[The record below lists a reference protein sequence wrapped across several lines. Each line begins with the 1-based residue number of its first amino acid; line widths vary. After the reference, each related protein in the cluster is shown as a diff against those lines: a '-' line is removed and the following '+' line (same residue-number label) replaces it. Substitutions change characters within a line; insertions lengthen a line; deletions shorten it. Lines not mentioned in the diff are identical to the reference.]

1 MTPHQKHPCELTRR
15 MAEDMIIR
23 NLAQSTIDAY
33 TYHARRF
40 AAFIANRWAE
50 QPSKTLEPSS
60 FT

>member
-40 AAFIANRWAE
+40 GMCQRH
-50 QPSKTLEPSS
+50 
-60 FT
+60 